1 MNPQQ
6 AWTVTLQQ
14 LEMQLDRANF
24 ETWLRGTAYLGCE
37 AAAETGAP
45 ATFVIGARNPYARD
59 MLEFRLN
66 TMIQRILNDV
76 YGSPAALRYEVHAP
90 AAAPAAADDDMP
102 LMRYLAQRRPPEQ
115 PAPAP
120 LHQHVAPPRRPDLP
134 DTKLNPRFTFERF
147 VVGSANRTTYA
158 AAQAVAENPAGA
170 YNPLLVY
177 GGVGLGKTHLLQ
189 AVAHHC
195 YARGL
200 ATVYVPAEAFVN
212 DLVDAIRQRTT
223 AMFRDKYRKVDVLL
237 VDDIQ
242 FLAGKE
248 STQEEFFHTFNALY
262 THSKQIILASDR
274 HPRELVT
281 LEDRLRSRFAGGLVM
296 DIQPPEYET
305 RVAIIESWAQER
317 AVRVPRSVSELLA
330 ARASGNIRELEGMF
344 TQLVAQV
351 QLSAQPVTLALAE
364 SALALY
370 DRPRQ
375 HRRPVVTLEQII
387 SATAAHHALA
397 AKDLTGKRRAARIN
411 HARQVAMYLARE
423 LTDLSLPQ
431 IGAGLGGRSH
441 TTILHG
447 YNKVADLMTE
457 DALFR
462 QELAALRDG
471 LAHDG
476 GASLGASP
484 AAPVPAAAESRPAP
498 RARGG

>member
-1 MNPQQ
+1 MSELWQRCLARLEAQLSAEDVHTYLAPLQGAEEGATLVLWAPNPYTLDAVRERFLLPVQQ
-6 AWTVTLQQ
+6 ALQQ
-14 LEMQLDRANF
+14 LAPMPMGVE
-24 ETWLRGTAYLGCE
+24 LRLGT
-37 AAAETGAP
+37 
-45 ATFVIGARNPYARD
+45 RNA
-59 MLEFRLN
+59 
-66 TMIQRILNDV
+66 
-76 YGSPAALRYEVHAP
+76 
-90 AAAPAAADDDMP
+90 
-102 LMRYLAQRRPPEQ
+102 
-115 PAPAP
+115 
-120 LHQHVAPPRRPDLP
+120 APPREESRSRGGERGEDS
-134 DTKLNPRFTFERF
+134 KLNAHYTFENF
-147 VVGSANRTTYA
+147 VEGKSNQLGKA
-158 AAQAVAENPAGA
+158 AAMQVAQNPGRA
-170 YNPLLVY
+170 YNPLLLY
-177 GGVGLGKTHLLQ
+177 GGTGLGKTHLMHAAGNLMRANRADMKILYLHSEDFVSGMVRALQ
-189 AVAHHC
+189 QKNMDGFK
-195 YARGL
+195 RR
-200 ATVYVPAEAFVN
+200 FRS
-212 DLVDAIRQRTT
+212 VDA
-223 AMFRDKYRKVDVLL
+223 LL
-237 VDDIQ
+237 IDDIQ
-242 FLAGKE
+242 FFAGKE
-248 STQEEFFHTFNALY
+248 TTQEEFFHTFNALY